1 MDKTQ
6 FIHTLT
12 EAREEWEA
20 LLIHIGETQMLQS
33 GATGKWSVKDVV
45 AHVTWG
51 EREIVPVM
59 RSHVLAGSELW
70 ELSDYERNEIVYDR
84 NCNRP
89 LHEVMSDE
97 RKAYANLIEAAQS
110 LSDEDL
116 NDPRRYMHMPQDWIP
131 WQLFAGNSF
140 DHYRDHM
147 TSLCEWLAR

>member
-1 MDKTQ
+1 MDKTE
-6 FIHTLT
+6 FINTLKQ
-12 EAREEWEA
+12 AREEWEA
-20 LLIHIGETQMLQS
+20 LLTQISEAQMLQS

-45 AHVTWG
+45 AHMTWG
-51 EREIVPVM
+51 EREIAPVM

-89 LHEVMSDE
+89 LDEIMSDE
-97 RKAYANLIEAAQS
+97 RQAYANLIEAAQL

-116 NDPRRYMHMPQDWIP
+116 NDPQRYRHMPQDWIP
-131 WQLFAGNSF
+131 WQLFAANSF

-147 TSLCEWLAR
+147 TSLREWLER